1 MTGDHDAATGIPDAT
16 TGARGVV
23 TGAPH
28 TATGAQVPTSGAR
41 EQATGAHDAARP
53 GSRPDAPA
61 RAGGG
66 APLGWGSFDA
76 LPTGRTLVMGVLNV
90 TPDSFSDGGRH
101 DSEAAAV
108 EHGLRLA
115 EQGADIV
122 DVGGESTRPH
132 AQGVDP
138 AEERR
143 RVLPVIRELSRHGVV
158 VSVDTFHPDTARA
171 AIEAGA
177 HIVNDVSGTA
187 ASDEMIELVGQSG
200 VPYVLMHSR
209 GTPQTMTGLA
219 TYTDTVGEV
228 LSELTAVRDRLLAA
242 GVRPERLVVDP
253 GLGFAKAGG
262 QDWEL
267 LRALPRLRELGHK
280 VLVAASRKRFLGA
293 LLAEGGTPRPV
304 TQRDGATAAVSALS
318 AFGGAWAVRVH
329 DVPATVDAVAAA
341 HAWRGIEPPVLR
353 PRDTES

>member
-1 MTGDHDAATGIPDAT
+1 
-16 TGARGVV
+16 
-23 TGAPH
+23 
-28 TATGAQVPTSGAR
+28 
-41 EQATGAHDAARP
+41 
-53 GSRPDAPA
+53 
-61 RAGGG
+61 
-66 APLGWGSFDA
+66 
-76 LPTGRTLVMGVLNV
+76 
-90 TPDSFSDGGRH
+90 
-101 DSEAAAV
+101 
-108 EHGLRLA
+108 
-115 EQGADIV
+115 
-122 DVGGESTRPH
+122 
-132 AQGVDP
+132 
-138 AEERR
+138 
-143 RVLPVIRELSRHGVV
+143 
-158 VSVDTFHPDTARA
+158 
-171 AIEAGA
+171 
-177 HIVNDVSGTA
+177 
-187 ASDEMIELVGQSG
+187 
-200 VPYVLMHSR
+200 
-209 GTPQTMTGLA
+209 MTGLA

-228 LSELTAVRDRLLAA
+228 LSELTALRDRLLAA

-329 DVPATVDAVAAA
+329 DVPASVDAVAAA

>member
-1 MTGDHDAATGIPDAT
+1 VTAAHHA
-16 TGARGVV
+16 
-23 TGAPH
+23 
-28 TATGAQVPTSGAR
+28 ATGAQGGAPGAPRAAPGAQGPTADARGA
-41 EQATGAHDAARP
+41 ATGAHDAARP
-53 GSRPDAPA
+53 GSRPDAPD
-61 RAGGG
+61 RAGGD
-66 APLGWGSFDA
+66 APLGWGSFEG

-101 DSEAAAV
+101 DSEAAAIA
-108 EHGLRLA
+108 HGLRLA

-132 AQGVDP
+132 AQQVDP
-138 AEERR
+138 REERR
-143 RVLPVIRELSRHGVV
+143 RVLPVIRELSRRGVV
-158 VSVDTFHPDTARA
+158 VSADTLNADTAHA

-187 ASDEMIELVGQSG
+187 VSAEMVELVGATG

-219 TYTDTVGEV
+219 TYTDTVADV
-228 LSELTAVRDRLLAA
+228 LRELTAVRDRLLAA
-242 GVRPERLVVDP
+242 GAAPERLVLDP
-253 GLGFAKAGG
+253 GLGFAKAGT

-267 LRALPRLRELGHK
+267 LRALPRLQALGHR

-293 LLAEGGTPRPV
+293 LLAEDGEPRPV
-304 TQRDGATAAVSALS
+304 DGRDGATAALSALA

-329 DVPATVDAVAAA
+329 DVPATVDAVATA
-341 HAWRGIEPPVLR
+341 HAWLGIEPPVLR
-353 PRDTES
+353 PRDAGS

>member
-1 MTGDHDAATGIPDAT
+1 MTGDRDAAGSNSDA
-16 TGARGVV
+16 
-23 TGAPH
+23 
-28 TATGAQVPTSGAR
+28 
-41 EQATGAHDAARP
+41 ATGAHDAARP
-53 GSRPDAPA
+53 GSRPDSPA
-61 RAGGG
+61 RAGGDT
-66 APLGWGSFDA
+66 PLGWGSFDA

-101 DSEAAAV
+101 DTEAAAV

-132 AQGVDP
+132 ALGVDP

-143 RVLPVIRELSRHGVV
+143 RVLPVIRELSSRGVV
-158 VSVDTFHPDTARA
+158 VSVDTFHADTARA

-187 ASDEMIELVGQSG
+187 VSPEMIELVGQSG

-228 LSELTAVRDRLLAA
+228 VSELTAVRDRLLAA

-304 TQRDGATAAVSALS
+304 TGRDGATAAVSALS

-329 DVPATVDAVAAA
+329 DVPATVDAVAVA
-341 HAWRGIEPPVLR
+341 HAWLGIEPPVLR